1 MTCLSDKM
9 AVCERVVAKTM
20 PLADREM
27 TTGGKLATIAVTL
40 PASGCMRRV
49 TATLTAEVNATT
61 KPTWT
66 GTQTTVVIMRMTGFN
81 EEMIE
86 GELMIGGGCVEQ
98 MGGRH
103 MMTYHGVKT
112 GLVETPVVTECTTE
126 VGPVMCVTAMMVM
139 QMQLHKSGGTKR
151 DQHHCLH
158 LHHLMRTVAWPPPV
172 CLEMSKLH
180 NCHNQHIRLNVT
192 SARQVTRWQRMMIA
206 VNKAMQ
212 QQLQRVIACL
222 TEVGTSQL
230 SNP

>member
-66 GTQTTVVIMRMTGFN
+66 GMQTTVVIMRMTGFN

-103 MMTYHGVKT
+103 MMTSHGV
-112 GLVETPVVTECTTE
+112 TTE
-126 VGPVMCVTAMMVM
+126 VGPVTCVTAMMVM

-151 DQHHCLH
+151 DQRHCPH
-158 LHHLMRTVAWPPPV
+158 LHRLMRTVAWPPPV
-172 CLEMSKLH
+172 CREMSKRH
-180 NCHNQHIRLNVT
+180 NCRSQHIRLNVT

-222 TEVGTSQL
+222 TEVGTSQP